1 MALQLNLTADKTAVG
16 LAAPEAYA
24 RIVHL
29 AFDTKTGQVTLAVDV
44 HADAA
49 SRAASKS
56 PVTGGIYRGI
66 TGVDMPNIDEAL
78 ASGVRSSLYTWLKTL
93 PDFAGAVDV

>member
-24 RIVHL
+24 RIVQL
-29 AFDTKTGQVTLAVDV
+29 SFDTRTGQVTLHVDI

-49 SRAASKS
+49 ARNAAKA
-56 PVTGGIYRGI
+56 PVAGGVYRGI
-66 TGVDMPNIDEAL
+66 TGIDMPNIDEAL
-78 ASGVRSSLYTWLKTL
+78 ALGVRSSLYTWLKTL
-93 PDFAGAVDV
+93 PDFTGAVDV